1 MAKIEWVTIKKWAP
15 EPIGAIGFIDND
27 VVAVVA
33 FFDDRDGDKDGDV
46 SLFERAAFM
55 LSPVSMKGG
64 NVVEVAMQARVDMD
78 VVMRDPS
85 FDRMA
90 MQMFVNFAQGL
101 VMDGIYAAYFSRG
114 VSMAGKGVAKMITGN
129 MIKGFVI
136 RKGFE
141 SAVKKAFKEATEVP
155 GS

>member
-1 MAKIEWVTIKKWAP
+1 MAKIEWVTIKKWGP
-15 EPIGAIGFIDND
+15 EPIGAIGFIGND

-46 SLFERAAFM
+46 SLFERVAFK

-78 VVMRDPS
+78 VIMRDPS
-85 FDRMA
+85 FNQVA
-90 MQMFVNFAQGL
+90 MQMFVKFAHGL

-114 VSMAGKGVAKMITGN
+114 VSMTGKGVAKMITSS
-129 MIKGFVI
+129 MVKGFVI

-141 SAVKKAFKEATEVP
+141 SAVKKAFKEATEIP